1 MKKKHPETSLIKK
14 IVTAIVLIA
23 VGILAYYSI
32 GEYNKQKA
40 AEGIVICN
48 TETNECLKTL
58 HIHSDITIDVCGY
71 EVKLPREIGALNGL
85 HTHKEKN
92 YLHFHDKL
100 PLEQTSKEQLFD
112 KRLSLQEVLDTF
124 TINPAEHCTG
134 STPIV
139 TDVTVNGT
147 TPSDGLQYNWTD
159 GDQISLIIHQ

>member
-1 MKKKHPETSLIKK
+1 MKKKTQETSLVKK
-14 IVTAIVLIA
+14 ILTAIILIA
-23 VGILAYYSI
+23 VGGLIYYSI

-58 HIHSDITIDVCGY
+58 HIHADITIDVCGHIVDLQR
-71 EVKLPREIGALNGL
+71 EVGDLSGL

-100 PLEQTSKEQLFD
+100 QLEPATKEQLFD
-112 KRLSLQEVLDTF
+112 KRLSLQEVFDAF
-124 TINPAEHCTG
+124 KIDPAEHCTG

-139 TDVTVNGT
+139 TDVTVNGV
-147 TPSDGLQYNWTD
+147 TPPE
-159 GDQISLIIHQ
+159 